1 VPTELDIRTC
11 EQRIRQFGLSAAF
24 VPEVTMTEGTTETV
38 GLALA
43 IRGTPIP
50 EPPAAGSSP
59 TTIVTFESDGCVV
72 TAQLVGNG
80 FEIAPPGL
88 VEQSFISR
96 DHLEWSWQVTP
107 NRPGNLDLQAQIT
120 PWLVSGD
127 GSRHAG
133 AASTYYAEI
142 SVTAKPTPDRSLPY
156 RLNEFIGSPAGGT
169 VVGVLV
175 AGFSATGLANAV
187 KRRRRRASDQGDRAS

>member
-1 VPTELDIRTC
+1 
-11 EQRIRQFGLSAAF
+11 
-24 VPEVTMTEGTTETV
+24 MTEGTTETV

-50 EPPAAGSSP
+50 DPPGAGTSP
-59 TTIVTFESDGCVV
+59 TTVVTFESDGCVV

-107 NRPGNLDLQAQIT
+107 NRAGNLDMQAQIT
-120 PWLVSGD
+120 PWLVGAD

-142 SVTAKPTPDRSLPY
+142 SVTAKPKPDRSLAY
-156 RLNEFIGSPAGGT
+156 RVNKVVGSPAGGT

-175 AGFSATGLANAV
+175 AGFSATGFVNAV
-187 KRRRRRASDQGDRAS
+187 KRRRRKARDQSDTAKDPPEFR